1 MSPLMPRGFGCAHAS
16 RGDGLAAKH
25 AVVNMAVRWWQVV
38 QCAWSRVVQ
47 IQFRCTGMLVLLLVR
62 AGRRSHRQT
71 RHRLSIIHSHSHST
85 DSMPKVRAAVPSAV
99 CHPIPLP
106 TTPHRPDPSKIP
118 VDILD
123 VIEHVSMHQR
133 RVLCL
138 VVDPAESR
146 KQKTHLSAAF
156 GLRLAV
162 TSRPLRAPAR
172 PRLSLR
178 HRSHALERSP

>member
-1 MSPLMPRGFGCAHAS
+1 MPRGFGCAHAS
-16 RGDGLAAKH
+16 RVDGLAAKH
-25 AVVNMAVRWWQVV
+25 AVVNMAVRWWAGSTVRVESRRADTISLYGDAGVV
-38 QCAWSRVVQ
+38 VSASGKEKPQTDSAQ
-47 IQFRCTGMLVLLLVR
+47 IEHNSQP
-62 AGRRSHRQT
+62 QPQ
-71 RHRLSIIHSHSHST
+71 HRLDAKSESRCPVCRLPSHPT
-85 DSMPKVRAAVPSAV
+85 
-99 CHPIPLP
+99 P

-178 HRSHALERSP
+178 HRSHALERPP